1 MQHARYKEMVS
12 NIITL
17 RYDIY
22 ISKINSMRYNEIYC
36 MIKTMRRPGDIL
48 LDTKRVY

>member
-1 MQHARYKEMVS
+1 MIVYVTNNKEPEPEPNMLHVRYKEMVS

-22 ISKINSMRYNEIYC
+22 ISKINSM
-36 MIKTMRRPGDIL
+36 GS
-48 LDTKRVY
+48 